1 MFSYYQIHPT
11 SINKTVGGPS
21 SEDGVTAKVS
31 ETTCYQ
37 SVRTGSCLSFGAK
50 LLCKAHPKTPHRGF
64 ISSVLVLISTLVGIL
79 GILSI
84 MASHQ
89 IYIHNSSS
97 KGGNSEC
104 LLQGGISKGD
114 ASIITKGGTLGVP
127 EGANA
132 AGFTKSFA
140 DVDTEQLNTQVH
152 FDTDS
157 SFFVCDNSTTGHICN
172 NIRKFV
178 PCSIQQTN
186 KNLTTANGT
195 GSCLQE
201 GTVKIRLIDDAG
213 TQHIFILDN
222 CLYHP
227 ESWVNLLSTRCLAEK
242 FLDADGNPDKETC
255 IESRYSTHVLTWSFG
270 QFKKTFP
277 TPVSGLPELLFDE
290 GFRAY
295 KSFCMQAHY
304 SKCYPF

>member
-1 MFSYYQIHPT
+1 MTYYQIHPT
-11 SINKTVGGPS
+11 SINKTAGGPS
-21 SEDGVTAKVS
+21 SEDGITAKVS

-50 LLCKAHPKTPHRGF
+50 LLCKAHIKTPHRGF
-64 ISSVLVLISTLVGIL
+64 ISSVLVLIST
-79 GILSI
+79 I
-84 MASHQ
+84 MASHR
-89 IYIHNSSS
+89 INVHNNSS
-97 KGGNSEC
+97 KGGNSEPS
-104 LLQGGISKGD
+104 LQGGISEGD
-114 ASIITKGGTLGVP
+114 ASIIFKGDTLGIS

-132 AGFTKSFA
+132 AGFTTSFA

-152 FDTDS
+152 YDTDS

-178 PCSIQQTN
+178 PGSIQQTN
-186 KNLTTANGT
+186 KSLTTANGT

-213 TQHIFILDN
+213 TQNIFILDN

-227 ESWVNLLSTRCLAEK
+227 ESRANLLSTRCLAEK
-242 FLDADGNPDKETC
+242 FVNADGNPDKETC

-277 TPVSGLPELLFDE
+277 TPVSGLPELLFD
-290 GFRAY
+290 
-295 KSFCMQAHY
+295 
-304 SKCYPF
+304 